1 MFESRHQPLLPSPA
15 FIRRMLL
22 HFAVAIGIIAFGLG
36 LGVLGYR
43 RFESMSWLDATL
55 NASMILGGMGP
66 VNELHTRAGK
76 IFASCY
82 AIFSGVIF
90 LVAVGALFS
99 PVVHRIAHSF
109 HLPAERGDIS

>member
-1 MFESRHQPLLPSPA
+1 MFESHHQPLLPLAA
-15 FIRRMLL
+15 FVYRMLV
-22 HFAVAIGIIAFGLG
+22 HFAVAFGIIAFGLG

-43 RFESMSWLDATL
+43 GFESMSWLDATL

-76 IFASCY
+76 VFASCY

-90 LVAVGALFS
+90 LVAVGALLS
-99 PVVHRIAHSF
+99 PVIHRISHRF